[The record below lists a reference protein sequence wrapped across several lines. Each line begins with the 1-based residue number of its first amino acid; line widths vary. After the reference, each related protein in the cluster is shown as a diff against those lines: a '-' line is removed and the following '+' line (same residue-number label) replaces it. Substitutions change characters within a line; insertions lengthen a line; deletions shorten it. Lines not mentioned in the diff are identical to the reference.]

1 MTLNN
6 TEHLLI
12 ITSKITEC
20 VSISAFAS
28 LIGISLSFASS
39 AATTKICSVTAGIQK
54 HGSIILKRRNM
65 IK

>member
-28 LIGISLSFASS
+28 LVLQQQ
-39 AATTKICSVTAGIQK
+39 QK
-54 HGSIILKRRNM
+54 FVL
-65 IK
+65 